1 MRNSP
6 GWCRRAARPAQACVV
21 TAEMPLSIPE
31 APTRARN
38 GRSRNF
44 EIFATIRESRCR
56 PLFRQLPCRQI
67 VSSRQISNVAEKANG
82 DAARCS
88 GSPKP
93 ISIQLEG
100 GFVRMKGAPGM
111 PQIARRACGR
121 ERSAFQGFTMARR
134 RVARGGC
141 AELTADGGPRVRI
154 HLPPPASLQPSVP
167 LEKNNSS
174 RCARSER
181 SRPLRPHRP
190 EQRLAQ
196 PP

>member
-1 MRNSP
+1 MRRRLSGSPVIFSSGAAMRNSP
-6 GWCRRAARPAQACVV
+6 GWCRCAARPAQACVV

-111 PQIARRACGR
+111 PQIARRACRR
-121 ERSAFQGFTMARR
+121 ERSAFQGFTMARG
-134 RVARGGC
+134 RVARGPG
-141 AELTADGGPRVRI
+141 ALSSPQTGDRGFESI
-154 HLPPPASLQPSVP
+154 SLQRRVCCEPDFRGAHP
-167 LEKNNSS
+167 
-174 RCARSER
+174 ATDT
-181 SRPLRPHRP
+181 
-190 EQRLAQ
+190 RLKY
-196 PP
+196 